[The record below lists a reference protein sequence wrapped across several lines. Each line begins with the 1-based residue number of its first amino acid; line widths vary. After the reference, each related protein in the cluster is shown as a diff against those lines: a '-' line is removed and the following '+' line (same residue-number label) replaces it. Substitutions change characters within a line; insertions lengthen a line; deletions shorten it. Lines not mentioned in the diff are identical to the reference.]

1 MKNPFNFFKDSGT
14 YKLPGITL
22 IVLIITILA
31 LLFVGYEN
39 FLGPSSTELE
49 KAEKIVNQEEEDN
62 ATGNGIIGGT
72 TTVENTTE
80 EAADAKAKEDS
91 VALEEQKKEA
101 EAEKIPEE
109 ETEVGGKDYSYTVQK
124 GETFM
129 GIANRFGIK
138 YDQLKSMNPDLKPE
152 GIKVGVTKVKVKI
165 KAIHIVG
172 KGDILRVVAEKYKV
186 SKQSIMTVNHK
197 TEDITTRGEELIIP
211 LK

>member
-1 MKNPFNFFKDSGT
+1 MKNPFNFIKDSGS

-22 IVLIITILA
+22 LVLIITIIA

-39 FLGPSSTELE
+39 FLGPSSNELE
-49 KAEKIVNQEEEDN
+49 KAEKLVEQEEEDN
-62 ATGNGIIGGT
+62 ATGNELIGT

-80 EAADAKAKEDS
+80 EDAVEKAKKDS
-91 VALEEQKKEA
+91 LALEEQKKEA
-101 EAEKIPEE
+101 ALEEIPEE
-109 ETEVGGKDYSYTVQK
+109 ETSVEGQDYSYTVQK

-129 GIANRFGIK
+129 GIANRFGLK
-138 YDQLKSMNPDLKPE
+138 YDQLKALNPELKPE
-152 GIKVGVTKVKVKI
+152 GIKVGVTKVKVKV

-197 TEDITTRGEELIIP
+197 TEDLTTRGEELIIP